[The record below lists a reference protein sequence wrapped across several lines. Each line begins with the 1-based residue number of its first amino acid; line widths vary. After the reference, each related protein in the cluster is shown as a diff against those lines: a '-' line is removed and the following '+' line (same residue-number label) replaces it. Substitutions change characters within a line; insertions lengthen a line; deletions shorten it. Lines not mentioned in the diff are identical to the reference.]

1 MELDLNQNEDY
12 KETELGLLPKDW
24 EVVRLG
30 DVITPDR
37 SKIRREDYKGDISI
51 VQKISFDTGQI
62 VFRNKRTTR
71 TDLCVADRD
80 HLLISKINFHQGA
93 VAITNTLIAATTH
106 YEFYKVSDK
115 ADIFYLWR
123 YFRTDEFK
131 NIFSQEIKFRGFKK
145 EANFKFIKNFKI
157 PLPPLQEQKKIAYV
171 LSAVQEAK
179 EKTEDVIKAT
189 KELKKSMMK
198 HLFTYGPVSLE
209 EVEKVPLKET
219 EIGLIPEE
227 WKVEKLENLVE
238 FKSGLWKGKK
248 GPFITVKVLRNTNF
262 NNDGTINF
270 DNIAELEVEK
280 KQFETREIKKN
291 DIILERSGGGP
302 KQPVGRVVFFEKE
315 DNFKYSFSNFT
326 SRLRVINKE
335 IIFPKYLFYFLF
347 HFYIKGETNNYQNRT
362 TGIRNLDF
370 SRYKNILIPFPPLP
384 IQQQIASILSA
395 IDQKIEAEENKKKA
409 LEDLFKSLLHNLM
422 TAKIRVNHL
431 ENVFDE

>member
-1 MELDLNQNEDY
+1 MELDLNQKEEY
-12 KETELGLLPKDW
+12 KETELGLLPNDW

-62 VFRNKRTTR
+62 DFRNKRTTR
-71 TDLCVADRD
+71 TDLYVADRD

-93 VAITNTLIAATTH
+93 VAITNTLTAATTH

-131 NIFSQEIKFRGFKK
+131 NIFYQEIKFRGFKK

-157 PLPPLQEQKKIAYV
+157 PLPPLSEQKKIAYV

-198 HLFTYGPVSLE
+198 YLFTYGPVNLE
-209 EVEKVPLKET
+209 EAEKVPLKET

-227 WKVEKLENLVE
+227 WEVVRLGDVFEFSRKPRSLSMDKNQKLPFIPMELISEDKKRVDGWQIKVFSEVPSGTFILKKDLIVAKITPSFENGKQAILDNLPADYGYATTEIWALHPKNEKAIVEHLYSYLKIPSIREDLASKMEGTTGRQRLPRYVLEN
-238 FKSGLWKGKK
+238 FK
-248 GPFITVKVLRNTNF
+248 
-262 NNDGTINF
+262 
-270 DNIAELEVEK
+270 
-280 KQFETREIKKN
+280 
-291 DIILERSGGGP
+291 
-302 KQPVGRVVFFEKE
+302 
-315 DNFKYSFSNFT
+315 
-326 SRLRVINKE
+326 
-335 IIFPKYLFYFLF
+335 
-347 HFYIKGETNNYQNRT
+347 
-362 TGIRNLDF
+362 
-370 SRYKNILIPFPPLP
+370 IPLPPLSE
-384 IQQQIASILSA
+384 QKKIASILSA

-431 ENVFDE
+431 EKILD